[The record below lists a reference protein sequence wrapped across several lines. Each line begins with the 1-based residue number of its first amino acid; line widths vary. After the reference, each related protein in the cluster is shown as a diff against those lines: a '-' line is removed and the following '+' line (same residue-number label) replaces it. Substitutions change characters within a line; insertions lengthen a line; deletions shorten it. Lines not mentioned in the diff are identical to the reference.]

1 MKNFSLCVLV
11 AALFLLVPNM
21 SYAGYSIKKTQTVS
35 VQQTS
40 ATNAVSNT
48 AVAEQKNSEAAVVL
62 NQLASPS
69 FVSMLYNGTIGMIA
83 FFCGILGFFAPL
95 FAIAAMMLGF
105 MGLLRKNMRNRG
117 LATLGLLLGLA
128 AILISIFGGFAP
140 LPVF

>member
-21 SYAGYSIKKTQTVS
+21 TYAGYSIKKTQTVS

-48 AVAEQKNSEAAVVL
+48 AVAEQKTNEAAVVL

>member
-11 AALFLLVPNM
+11 AALFLLLPNM
-21 SYAGYSIKKTQTVS
+21 TYAGYSIKRSHSVT

-40 ATNAVSNT
+40 ATNAVNNL
-48 AVAEQKNSEAAVVL
+48 AAAEHKTSEAAAMI

-69 FVSMLYNGTIGMIA
+69 FVSMLYNGTIGVIA

>member
-1 MKNFSLCVLV
+1 MKNFSFCVLV

-21 SYAGYSIKKTQTVS
+21 TFAGYSIKKTHTVT
-35 VQQTS
+35 VQQIA
-40 ATNAVSNT
+40 ATNSLSNT
-48 AVAEQKNSEAAVVL
+48 AVAEHKTSEAAAMI

-69 FVSMLYNGTIGMIA
+69 FVSMLYNGTVGVIA

-95 FAIAAMMLGF
+95 FAIAAIMLGF

-117 LATLGLLLGLA
+117 LATLGLILGLV

>member
-1 MKNFSLCVLV
+1 MKNFSFCVLV

-21 SYAGYSIKKTQTVS
+21 TYAGYSIKKVHTIA
-35 VQQTS
+35 VQQS
-40 ATNAVSNT
+40 ATSSGVTNTSVSEHKT
-48 AVAEQKNSEAAVVL
+48 SEATTML

-69 FVSMLYNGTIGMIA
+69 FLGMMYNGTIGLLA
-83 FFCGILGFFAPL
+83 FVCGILGFFSPL

-105 MGLLRKNMRNRG
+105 LGLLRKIMRNRG
-117 LATLGLLLGLA
+117 LAAAGLILGLA

>member
-1 MKNFSLCVLV
+1 MKNFPLCVLV

-21 SYAGYSIKKTQTVS
+21 TFAGYSIKKTHTVT
-35 VQQTS
+35 VQQIA

-48 AVAEQKNSEAAVVL
+48 AVAEHKTSEAAAMI

-69 FVSMLYNGTIGMIA
+69 FVSMLYNGTVGVIA

-95 FAIAAMMLGF
+95 FAIAAIMLGF

-117 LATLGLLLGLA
+117 LATLGLILGLV